1 MGDYLRERAS
11 PTRYNNTLS
20 VLRHVLNVAIEAGV
34 IYSNPAATVKRVT
47 VRGKHIS
54 LPTTD
59 KFNALIAEMR
69 AGHSRDS
76 QNIPSDSPR
85 LSDNP

>member
-1 MGDYLRERAS
+1 
-11 PTRYNNTLS
+11 
-20 VLRHVLNVAIEAGV
+20 V

-59 KFNALIAEMR
+59 RFNALIAEMR